1 MLNTIK
7 HHTFKIFAGKDNH
20 TLDLGRIMWAVGTV
34 VYFVLSVH
42 SVYKGAIF
50 DPVAWGTGFGA
61 VLAAGGAAL
70 WMKKD
75 TEPESVR
82 QSRRLDAQVYDD
94 HHDSDDKDHHDD
106 RDGK

>member
-1 MLNTIK
+1 MLENFK
-7 HHTFKIFAGKDNH
+7 HHTFRIFSGKDNH
-20 TLDLGRIMWAVGTV
+20 TLDLGRIMWAVGTII
-34 VYFVLSVH
+34 FFILSIH

-75 TEPESVR
+75 TEPESTR
-82 QSRRLDAQVYDD
+82 QTHKVEADIKA
-94 HHDSDDKDHHDD
+94 K
-106 RDGK
+106 GA